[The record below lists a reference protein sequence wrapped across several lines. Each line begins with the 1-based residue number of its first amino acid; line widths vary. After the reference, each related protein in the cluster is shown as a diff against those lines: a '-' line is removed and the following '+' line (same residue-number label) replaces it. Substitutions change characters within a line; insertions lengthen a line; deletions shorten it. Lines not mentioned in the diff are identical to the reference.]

1 MKKAILAVSFG
12 TSYPDT
18 LRKTIA
24 ATEQALAEAFPDWE
38 VRRAFTSGMI
48 IRKLKERDGVEI
60 ENVAQAMQRLEEE
73 IIANI
78 DGYLRSLN
86 RSRVVKEILAYHKT
100 CKGNFSLKGF
110 LAYSHVPFHKVYGAL
125 TWSELRHAVVR
136 LLCGVGCV
144 LYAVVSLRH
153 SLCFASE
160 PQAQRPLSVLFQ
172 VCRAHLSACEP
183 PSTIGCGN
191 AA

>member
-73 IIANI
+73 
-78 DGYLRSLN
+78 GGER
-86 RSRVVKEILAYHKT
+86 
-100 CKGNFSLKGF
+100 
-110 LAYSHVPFHKVYGAL
+110 
-125 TWSELRHAVVR
+125 
-136 LLCGVGCV
+136 
-144 LYAVVSLRH
+144 
-153 SLCFASE
+153 
-160 PQAQRPLSVLFQ
+160 
-172 VCRAHLSACEP
+172 
-183 PSTIGCGN
+183 N
-191 AA
+191 A